1 MDIAMPDISEIPSK
15 IWDELKS
22 NPRMIIFIAVG
33 AAIFGSVVP
42 QEIWGG
48 VVMAG
53 GLGLTLF
60 VVFREMKKHSGG
72 SDD

>member
-1 MDIAMPDISEIPSK
+1 MEIFDKILSEIK
-15 IWDELKS
+15 R
-22 NPRMIIFIAVG
+22 NPKMIIFIGIG

-42 QEIWGG
+42 QEVWGG

-60 VVFREMKKHSGG
+60 VVFKEMKKHSGG
-72 SDD
+72 SDE